1 MSIFSAIIVTGG
13 QVSGRS
19 ATTSVEILKAD
30 GSPICKLNS
39 LPEARKYHSQSGL
52 TACGGHGGVSRSCVT
67 FKKGVWTKTHLSKDW
82 VWHSSWFSNRHG
94 TILMGGS
101 RRNTNKAAEKLSE
114 NGRLS
119 QSFKLKYGLE

>member
-13 QVSGRS
+13 QVHRS
-19 ATTSVEILKAD
+19 ATTSVEILKVD

-52 TACGGHGGVSRSCVT
+52 TACGGIGGASRSCVT

-101 RRNTNKAAEKLSE
+101 RGTNKAAEKLSE